1 MRMSAVT
8 SPSLQ
13 LLVVVL
19 ALGGVNP
26 ACKARPASERV
37 YRLAEM
43 NTEEIRALDRE
54 RTVIL
59 IPGGIMEEHGP
70 YLPSYSD
77 GYQNE
82 RYTADLAATLA
93 RRPGWTVAVFP
104 TIPLGSGGANAVG
117 GKVPFPGTF
126 AVRPETLRAIF
137 MDLGDEF
144 GEQGFR
150 WIFLMHIH
158 GGSEHNRALDDAGEY
173 FRDAYGGRMV
183 NLGGLD
189 TGSDPGLEAM
199 RASASKEAL
208 DEEGLS
214 VHAGLLE
221 TSRVM
226 AARPDL
232 VSPSVGTA
240 PAITA
245 RDFPGMYRIAA
256 GPNWPGYF
264 GAPRYATPDIGRR
277 VFEGDTSLNVLM
289 ASRLLDGQADERK
302 INRVAAAMEN
312 PDLVKALERSIQ
324 RDAAIAKRQQDW
336 IAGRR

>member
-1 MRMSAVT
+1 MSAVT
-8 SPSLQ
+8 LPSLGI
-13 LLVVVL
+13 LVVLL
-19 ALGGVNP
+19 AFGGVHS
-26 ACKARPASERV
+26 ACSARPSVERV
-37 YRLAEM
+37 YQLAEM
-43 NTEEIRALDRE
+43 NTDQIRALDRE

-82 RYTADLAATLA
+82 RYTADLAAAIA
-93 RRPGWTVAVFP
+93 RRPGWTAAVFP
-104 TIPLGSGGANAVG
+104 PIPLGSGGANAVG
-117 GKVPFPGTF
+117 GKLPFPGTF

-150 WIFLMHIH
+150 WILLMHLH
-158 GGSEHNRALDDAGEY
+158 GGPEHNQALDDAGEY
-173 FRDAYGGRMV
+173 FRDTYGGRMV
-183 NLGGLD
+183 NLAGLD
-189 TGSDPGLEAM
+189 TGSDPGVEAM

-221 TSRVM
+221 TSRIM

-232 VSPSVGTA
+232 VSSSVAMAPS
-240 PAITA
+240 ITA
-245 RDFPGMYRIAA
+245 RDFPELYRIAA
-256 GPNWPGYF
+256 GANWLGYF
-264 GAPRYATPDIGRR
+264 GAPRYATPDIGRL
-277 VFEGDTSLNVLM
+277 VFEGDTKWNVSI
-289 ASRLLDGQADERK
+289 ASQLLDGQADERK
-302 INRVAAAMEN
+302 IGRVAALMQN
-312 PDLVKALERSIQ
+312 PEVAKALERSIQ